1 MATYRLSV
9 STVSRSSGRTA
20 VAAAAY
26 RSATRLTNEQDGR
39 THDYRGRGKDVL
51 ARGILAPDHAPAWAG
66 DRAQLWNAAEAAEN
80 RKNSVTARE
89 LQLSLPHELSDAQRL
104 ELVQG
109 FCAGLVERYG
119 VAVDFAIH
127 RPDAKGDMR
136 NHHAHVMM
144 TTRRMEADGLGEKTR
159 ELDDRS
165 RHADGSQPRGPQEVE
180 YLRRT
185 WCDMENH
192 ALEKLG
198 LAERVDHR
206 SYERQGIEREPE
218 PRLGPHAHAMEERGE
233 PTVKARWRRA
243 VQSGDVAEAERAA
256 IAYHVRQVDTH
267 GDKTIPERSRSPRH
281 RQWPYQ
287 TPPHR
292 QAAVDAPRAAFGPL
306 ARPDAPDALPAAA
319 PADPVREFAER
330 PLARSWREHYDRTR
344 QAAAELAELHQ
355 WQTQELVRA
364 HGAPPPLPRRAGV
377 SRVFQRVKAPLA
389 ESQASQQYQDALK
402 ALAKDQAAA
411 RAALA
416 ERERA
421 QRRALGR
428 SLARHSRDMARQ
440 PPEQAK
446 GLEFFED
453 APGRSRARNIG
464 MPRRN
469 GGSGDDELQ
478 HRWPKL

>member
-9 STVSRSSGRTA
+9 STVSRSTGRSA

-26 RSATRLTNEQDGR
+26 RSATRLTNERDGR
-39 THDYRGRGKDVL
+39 THDYRGRGRDVL
-51 ARGILAPDHAPAWAG
+51 ARGILVPDHAPAWAG

-89 LQLSLPHELSDAQRL
+89 LQLSLPHELTHAQRL
-104 ELVQG
+104 ELVRE
-109 FCAGLVERYG
+109 FCGGLVERYG

-127 RPDAKGDMR
+127 RPDTKGDNR
-136 NHHAHVMM
+136 NHHAHVLM
-144 TTRRMEADGLGEKTR
+144 TTRRMQADGLGQKPR

-243 VQSGDVAEAERAA
+243 VQSGDVIEAERAA

-267 GDKTIPERSRSPRH
+267 GDKTIPERGRSPRH

-292 QAAVDAPRAAFGPL
+292 QAAIDAPRAAFGPL
-306 ARPDAPDALPAAA
+306 ARPDAPNAPAAT
-319 PADPVREFAER
+319 PVDPVREFAER
-330 PLARSWREHYDRTR
+330 PLAKSWREHYDRAR
-344 QAAAELAELHQ
+344 QAAAELAELQ
-355 WQTQELVRA
+355 EWQTQRLARA
-364 HGAPPPLPRRAGV
+364 HAPPASGGARRTGL
-377 SRVFQRVKAPLA
+377 SRVFERVKQP
-389 ESQASQQYQDALK
+389 ASERQSHQRYQEALK
-402 ALAKDQAAA
+402 ALAKDQAAE
-411 RAALA
+411 RAAFA

-428 SLARHSRDMARQ
+428 SLARMGRDMARQ
-440 PPEQAK
+440 PAEPSDR
-446 GLEFFED
+446 LEFFED
-453 APGRSRARNIG
+453 VPGRTRTIG
-464 MPRRN
+464 TPGRN
-469 GGSGDDELQ
+469 GGPGDDELQ